1 VSHPGVH
8 LSYDGPIARIELDR
22 PGRKNACTRGM
33 WLAISESA
41 REIAVSGSRLL
52 VISGANDEFCAGA
65 DLVGDP
71 AAEEVLHQHGLVSMR
86 AIGESVMS
94 IHQLPIPVI
103 AAVDGVAVGA
113 GFGLALA
120 ADLLY
125 CTERSRFSLIFA
137 KRGLSL
143 DYGTSYLLP
152 LRVGLHHA
160 KQLAFTGEIIG
171 ASEADRLGFV
181 NKVVPDGT
189 LADRVAEIAETIVS
203 GPPLALSMTKRL
215 LDNASNST
223 LSQSTE
229 AESLAQN
236 VNFSTDDTR
245 DAMAAFADKRT
256 PEFRG
261 Q

>member
-1 VSHPGVH
+1 MWVA
-8 LSYDGPIARIELDR
+8 IA
-22 PGRKNACTRGM
+22 
-33 WLAISESA
+33 ESA

-52 VISGANDEFCAGA
+52 ILSGANNEFCAGA

-71 AAEEVLHQHGLVSMR
+71 GIDAFRHEHGLMSMR
-86 AIGESVMS
+86 AIGDSVMS
-94 IHQLPIPVI
+94 VHQLPIPVM

-125 CTERSRFSLIFA
+125 CTERSRFSMIFA

-152 LRVGLHHA
+152 QRVGLHHA
-160 KQLAFTGEIIG
+160 KWLAFTGEVIG
-171 ASEADRLGFV
+171 ATEADRLGFV
-181 NKVVPDGT
+181 NEVVPDGA
-189 LADRVAEIAETIVS
+189 LDDKVGEVAEAIVS

-215 LDNASNST
+215 LDNAANST
-223 LSQSTE
+223 LAQSTE

-245 DAMAAFADKRT
+245 DAMAAFAEKRT
-256 PEFRG
+256 PEFKGR
-261 Q
+261 

>member
-1 VSHPGVH
+1 MSHAGVRVSI
-8 LSYDGPIARIELDR
+8 DGQIARLVLDR
-22 PGRKNACTRGM
+22 PGRKNACTTEM
-33 WLAISESA
+33 WAAIGEAA
-41 REIAVSGSRLL
+41 REVAASGARVL
-52 VISGANDEFCAGA
+52 VLSGANSDFCAGA

-71 AAEEVLHQHGLVSMR
+71 EDKESLRIHGLHAMR
-86 AIGESVMS
+86 RIGDSVMS
-94 IHQLPIPVI
+94 VHELPIPVI

-152 LRVGLHHA
+152 QRVGLHHA
-160 KQLAFTGEIIG
+160 KRLAFTGDVIG
-171 ASEADRLGFV
+171 AAEADRLGFV
-181 NKVVPDGT
+181 NEVVADGT
-189 LADRVAEIAETIVS
+189 LHTTVEAVVNVIAN

-215 LDNASNST
+215 LDNAAHST
-223 LSQSTE
+223 LAQSTE
-229 AESLAQN
+229 AEGLAQT
-236 VNFSTDDTR
+236 VNFSTSDTR
-245 DAMAAFADKRT
+245 DAMAAFAEKRD

-261 Q
+261 R